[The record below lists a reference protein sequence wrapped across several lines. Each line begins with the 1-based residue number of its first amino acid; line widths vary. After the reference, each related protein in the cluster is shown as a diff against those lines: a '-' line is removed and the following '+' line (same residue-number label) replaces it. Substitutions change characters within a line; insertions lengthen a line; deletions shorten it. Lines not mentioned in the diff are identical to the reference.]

1 MSRSR
6 RSSFGHQHYQQQ
18 FTVTSTINYDDGL
31 CDGTSGPG
39 LVPTGGT
46 TSSPSRFS
54 ESSYSNLG
62 SRLTAYVAQSPHPPQ
77 PPPPSQPTLPP
88 SSASSVSSVTDRYG
102 ATVEESLRP
111 CCISPAAP
119 TTNGSHAGSGMSSD
133 RYSTSSAPNS
143 IIYPETRNGPHHRSM
158 SPGSRTRYPVPE
170 RFRDP
175 PASAPPQQTTQ
186 PKLDQFGNYLISN
199 APLIT
204 TSESY
209 NYLTSTVHTP
219 VKRYIP
225 TPPPPENFQHEPTA
239 GGLGASLMAGLMAS
253 GGGINIINH
262 PQGSNGTG
270 SLLKSLPYRLKVPKA
285 DGSGLGED
293 TTDHY
298 ATPPRARP
306 VGGKCQQPICTFTQ
320 QPPGGGTLGRPTLQ
334 PEYSM
339 LRAATPVSIMSEP
352 MVIGHQPSS
361 DEEQCYQC
369 NSLRQATGVHQTTQT
384 SGPISPQPL
393 SISSVSMSDMERQ
406 SPLSPPSLVSHASY
420 AHHHHHHHHHHHQ
433 QQQQQHYTLATPGDD
448 GRNAQQSLIIA
459 QSHAL
464 NSACSNPSI
473 IIQYQHQ
480 QHIQAHQQIQQQP
493 LYQQLQQLQQQHAQ
507 QQQQQQQH
515 HHQQQLQLQ
524 HQQAHQQAQQ
534 QAQQVQVQ
542 QQQQQQQQLQHMH
555 LPRLQP
561 DSTPSTLQRNVQAIR
576 QQRLTHKQRIKEYLR
591 RSTSQFFGVDQLHED
606 YEQQKWEDRQKRFA
620 IRRFGS
626 LKDELPANA
635 RPNEPS
641 ADVMNDHL
649 THSDR
654 PDILPAQ
661 SQDEPETEQNRRQRF
676 NPYYRHEGSEEFL
689 VERKPSVS
697 RMMLNGIVF
706 VVQSL
711 RNRIPRRQKQWSR
724 SFAPAHVALNNDDND
739 IYDGL
744 TPVQEDEMFFD
755 IPGGGAQN
763 GNGAGG
769 PAGQEQELGAAVQ
782 DNSHQIYMLETDR
795 ALVSNGWRTR
805 TAEEQLHLQDPAAR
819 AGRNNAM
826 FQFFYGQRI
835 PGSIL
840 ESVLDN
846 SRRPSRHCIKLL
858 RPNALDDRYDY
869 RPFFTYWINTTQI
882 LVLLLTLLCYGVGP
896 IGIGF
901 EQKSSQVLVTSLSLQ
916 TVQHYEPRNIWIG
929 PRRDDLVHLG
939 SKYAPCM
946 RRDGKIMDLIS
957 KTRKQERETACCIR
971 NDDSGCVQSS
981 QADCSVR
988 GLWPTTISTW
998 KKWSPGDSGPGGRIS
1013 GSVCGLDPK
1022 YCDAP
1027 ASIAPH
1033 EWPDDITKWPICRK
1047 NNQFTQRFRF
1057 KDHTAEHMVC
1067 EVIGHPCCMGISGE
1081 CRITTREYCDFVR
1094 GYFHDEA
1101 SLCSQVSC
1109 LNDVCGM
1116 FPFIVTDLPD
1126 QFYRLFTSLYI
1137 HAGIVHLIITVAFQ
1151 HILLA
1156 DLERLLGSLR
1166 TAIVYIGSGIVGNLT
1181 SAIFVPYK
1189 AEVGPL
1195 PSLAGTL
1202 SSLLVL
1208 LILCHWRNLKKPQ
1221 YAMLKMLFLG
1231 CLLFGM
1237 GTLPWQQN
1245 FTGLISGLL
1254 FGITFTL
1261 ALTPYLSFTKYSRKG
1276 KIKLVWTCFVL
1287 HFVLYALIFLVFYL
1301 FPTIFSLNF
1310 LEGNQISSINDNN
1323 GMHDHFNP
1331 YDTFNYFNGKNT
1343 DGGSSHGGMLPGEGG
1358 RNGGDVGGG
1367 GGRIKDYDRGGG
1379 GSNRYGGNG
1388 GGGGGAISMSGG
1400 TIKAINPKY
1409 NNINSNGNL
1418 NAKSNMHSYKM
1429 VAICEKGQCNPR
1441 PNA

>member
-18 FTVTSTINYDDGL
+18 FSVTSTINYDDGL
-31 CDGTSGPG
+31 CDGSGGPG
-39 LVPTGGT
+39 LVPPGAT

-62 SRLTAYVAQSPHPPQ
+62 SRLTAYAAQSPSGAGTAPVAPS
-77 PPPPSQPTLPP
+77 PASQPTLAP
-88 SSASSVSSVTDRYG
+88 SSAASSVSSVTDRYG
-102 ATVEESLRP
+102 GGETDTLRP
-111 CCISPAAP
+111 CCISPAAAP
-119 TTNGSHAGSGMSSD
+119 TPTASVSSTD
-133 RYSTSSAPNS
+133 RYSTSSAPTS
-143 IIYPETRNGPHHRSM
+143 IIYPEARNGPHHRSM

-175 PASAPPQQTTQ
+175 PASAPPQQTAQ
-186 PKLDQFGNYLISN
+186 PKLDQYGNYLISN

-225 TPPPPENFQHEPTA
+225 TPPPPENFQHEPPVA

-262 PQGSNGTG
+262 PQAGGG
-270 SLLKSLPYRLKVPKA
+270 GAGALLKSLPYRLKVPKG
-285 DGSGLGED
+285 DGLGED

-306 VGGKCQQPICTFTQ
+306 VASKCQQPICTFGG
-320 QPPGGGTLGRPTLQ
+320 QPVGRQSLQ
-334 PEYSM
+334 PDYSL

-352 MVIGHQPSS
+352 MVLGHHQVS

-369 NSLRQATGVHQTTQT
+369 HSLRQATGVHQTTQT

-406 SPLSPPSLVSHASY
+406 SPLSPPSLVSHAS
-420 AHHHHHHHHHHHQ
+420 
-433 QQQQQHYTLATPGDD
+433 
-448 GRNAQQSLIIA
+448 
-459 QSHAL
+459 
-464 NSACSNPSI
+464 
-473 IIQYQHQ
+473 
-480 QHIQAHQQIQQQP
+480 
-493 LYQQLQQLQQQHAQ
+493 
-507 QQQQQQQH
+507 
-515 HHQQQLQLQ
+515 
-524 HQQAHQQAQQ
+524 
-534 QAQQVQVQ
+534 
-542 QQQQQQQQLQHMH
+542 
-555 LPRLQP
+555 
-561 DSTPSTLQRNVQAIR
+561 
-576 QQRLTHKQRIKEYLR
+576 
-591 RSTSQFFGVDQLHED
+591 TSQFFGVDQLHEE

-620 IRRFGS
+620 VRRFGS
-626 LKDELPANA
+626 LKEELPASA
-635 RPNEPS
+635 NEPS
-641 ADVMNDHL
+641 ADVTNDHL

-676 NPYYRHEGSEEFL
+676 NPYYRHDGGEELL
-689 VERKPSVS
+689 VERKLSVS
-697 RMMLNGIVF
+697 RMMLSGIVF

-711 RNRIPRRQKQWSR
+711 RNRVPRRQKQWSR

-755 IPGGGAQN
+755 VPG
-763 GNGAGG
+763 GNGAAGG
-769 PAGQEQELGAAVQ
+769 PPTQEQDLGAAVP

-795 ALVSNGWRTR
+795 SLVGNGWRTR
-805 TAEEQLHLQDPAAR
+805 SAEEQLHLQDPAGR
-819 AGRNNAM
+819 AGRSNAM
-826 FQFFYGQRI
+826 FQFFYSQRI

-846 SRRPSRHCIKLL
+846 SRRPPQHCIKLL

-1208 LILCHWRNLKKPQ
+1208 LVLCHWRNLKKPQ
-1221 YAMLKMLFLG
+1221 YAMLKMLFLC

-1254 FGITFTL
+1254 FGTTFTL

-1287 HFVLYALIFLVFYL
+1287 YFVLYALVFLVFYL

-1310 LEGNQISSINDNN
+1310 LDGNQISSINDNN

-1331 YDTFNYFNGKNT
+1331 YDTFNYFNGKNS
-1343 DGGSSHGGMLPGEGG
+1343 DGGSSHGGMMLPGEGG
-1358 RNGGDVGGG
+1358 RGGGDVGGG

-1379 GSNRYGGNG
+1379 GGGGGNRYGGNGG

-1418 NAKSNMHSYKM
+1418 NAKSNTHSYKM
-1429 VAICEKGQCNPR
+1429 VAICEKGLCNPR

>member
-1 MSRSR
+1 
-6 RSSFGHQHYQQQ
+6 
-18 FTVTSTINYDDGL
+18 
-31 CDGTSGPG
+31 
-39 LVPTGGT
+39 
-46 TSSPSRFS
+46 
-54 ESSYSNLG
+54 
-62 SRLTAYVAQSPHPPQ
+62 
-77 PPPPSQPTLPP
+77 
-88 SSASSVSSVTDRYG
+88 
-102 ATVEESLRP
+102 
-111 CCISPAAP
+111 
-119 TTNGSHAGSGMSSD
+119 
-133 RYSTSSAPNS
+133 
-143 IIYPETRNGPHHRSM
+143 
-158 SPGSRTRYPVPE
+158 
-170 RFRDP
+170 
-175 PASAPPQQTTQ
+175 
-186 PKLDQFGNYLISN
+186 
-199 APLIT
+199 
-204 TSESY
+204 
-209 NYLTSTVHTP
+209 
-219 VKRYIP
+219 
-225 TPPPPENFQHEPTA
+225 
-239 GGLGASLMAGLMAS
+239 
-253 GGGINIINH
+253 
-262 PQGSNGTG
+262 
-270 SLLKSLPYRLKVPKA
+270 
-285 DGSGLGED
+285 
-293 TTDHY
+293 
-298 ATPPRARP
+298 
-306 VGGKCQQPICTFTQ
+306 
-320 QPPGGGTLGRPTLQ
+320 LQ
-334 PEYSM
+334 
-339 LRAATPVSIMSEP
+339 
-352 MVIGHQPSS
+352 
-361 DEEQCYQC
+361 
-369 NSLRQATGVHQTTQT
+369 
-384 SGPISPQPL
+384 
-393 SISSVSMSDMERQ
+393 
-406 SPLSPPSLVSHASY
+406 
-420 AHHHHHHHHHHHQ
+420 
-433 QQQQQHYTLATPGDD
+433 
-448 GRNAQQSLIIA
+448 
-459 QSHAL
+459 
-464 NSACSNPSI
+464 
-473 IIQYQHQ
+473 
-480 QHIQAHQQIQQQP
+480 
-493 LYQQLQQLQQQHAQ
+493 
-507 QQQQQQQH
+507 
-515 HHQQQLQLQ
+515 
-524 HQQAHQQAQQ
+524 HQQAQQ
-534 QAQQVQVQ
+534 QAHQQQVQ
-542 QQQQQQQQLQHMH
+542 QQQQQQQHQQQHQQQQQLQQMH

-591 RSTSQFFGVDQLHED
+591 RSTSQFFGIDQLHDD

-626 LKDELPANA
+626 LKDELP
-635 RPNEPS
+635 PNGRGPSEPS
-641 ADVMNDHL
+641 ADVMHDHL

-654 PDILPAQ
+654 PDVLPAQ

-676 NPYYRHEGSEEFL
+676 NPYYRHEGGEEFL

-697 RMMLNGIVF
+697 RMMLSGLVF

-711 RNRIPRRQKQWSR
+711 RNRVPRRQKQWSR

-755 IPGGGAQN
+755 VPAGGGQN
-763 GNGAGG
+763 AAGG
-769 PAGQEQELGAAVQ
+769 GVPPAQQEQDLAGAPVP

-795 ALVSNGWRTR
+795 ALVSSGWRTR
-805 TAEEQLHLQDPAAR
+805 TAEEQLHLQDVA

-835 PGSIL
+835 PGTIL

-846 SRRPSRHCIKLL
+846 SRRPPRHCIKLL

-869 RPFFTYWINTTQI
+869 RPYFTYWINTTQI

-896 IGIGF
+896 IGIG
-901 EQKSSQVLVTSLSLQ
+901 
-916 TVQHYEPRNIWIG
+916 
-929 PRRDDLVHLG
+929 DDLVHLG

-946 RRDGKIMDLIS
+946 RRDGRIMDLIS

-1245 FTGLISGLL
+1245 FTGLLSGLL
-1254 FGITFTL
+1254 FGTTFTL
-1261 ALTPYLSFTKYSRKG
+1261 ALTPYLSFAKYSRKG
-1276 KIKLVWTCFVL
+1276 KIKLVWSCFAL

-1331 YDTFNYFNGKNT
+1331 YDTFNYFNGKHGL
-1343 DGGSSHGGMLPGEGG
+1343 DGGGSSHGGMLPGEGG
-1358 RNGGDVGGG
+1358 RAGGDVGGG

-1379 GSNRYGGNG
+1379 NRYGGKDGG

>member
-31 CDGTSGPG
+31 CDGSGPG
-39 LVPTGGT
+39 GGGGLVQTGGAP
-46 TSSPSRFS
+46 SSPSRFS

-62 SRLTAYVAQSPHPPQ
+62 SRLTAYVAGQGALAL
-77 PPPPSQPTLPP
+77 PPPLSSHPTLPA
-88 SSASSVSSVTDRYG
+88 SSSSSVSSVADRYG
-102 ATVEESLRP
+102 PVDETPLRP
-111 CCISPAAP
+111 CCISPAAAS
-119 TTNGSHAGSGMSSD
+119 TASNGHGVSSSSD

-143 IIYPETRNGPHHRSM
+143 IMYPETRNGPHHRSM

-175 PASAPPQQTTQ
+175 PTSTPPQQTAPT
-186 PKLDQFGNYLISN
+186 KVDQFGNYLMSN
-199 APLIT
+199 APLLT

-225 TPPPPENFQHEPTA
+225 TPPPPESFQHEATA
-239 GGLGASLMAGLMAS
+239 LGPSLMAGLMAS

-262 PQGSNGTG
+262 SQASGAAGP
-270 SLLKSLPYRLKVPKA
+270 SLLKSLQPYRLKSKA
-285 DGSGLGED
+285 DGQGMVGDVD

-306 VGGKCQQPICTFTQ
+306 VAGSGSKCQQQPICTFTG
-320 QPPGGGTLGRPTLQ
+320 QPVGTLGRQSLQ
-334 PEYSM
+334 PEYAM

-352 MVIGHQPSS
+352 MVLGQQGSS

-384 SGPISPQPL
+384 SGGPISPQPL
-393 SISSVSMSDMERQ
+393 SIS
-406 SPLSPPSLVSHASY
+406 
-420 AHHHHHHHHHHHQ
+420 
-433 QQQQQHYTLATPGDD
+433 
-448 GRNAQQSLIIA
+448 
-459 QSHAL
+459 
-464 NSACSNPSI
+464 
-473 IIQYQHQ
+473 
-480 QHIQAHQQIQQQP
+480 
-493 LYQQLQQLQQQHAQ
+493 
-507 QQQQQQQH
+507 
-515 HHQQQLQLQ
+515 
-524 HQQAHQQAQQ
+524 
-534 QAQQVQVQ
+534 
-542 QQQQQQQQLQHMH
+542 
-555 LPRLQP
+555 
-561 DSTPSTLQRNVQAIR
+561 
-576 QQRLTHKQRIKEYLR
+576 
-591 RSTSQFFGVDQLHED
+591 TSQFFGVDEVNEE

-626 LKDELPANA
+626 LKDELPAVV
-635 RPNEPS
+635 RPNEPN
-641 ADVMNDHL
+641 ADVMHDHL

-654 PDILPAQ
+654 PDVLPAQ

-676 NPYYRHEGSEEFL
+676 NPYYRHDATEEHEHL
-689 VERKPSVS
+689 AERKPSVS
-697 RMMLNGIVF
+697 RMMANGLVF

-711 RNRIPRRQKQWSR
+711 RNRVPRRQKQWSR

-755 IPGGGAQN
+755 IPGTGLGQAQQQQQQQQQQQHMQPPEQDLGGI
-763 GNGAGG
+763 
-769 PAGQEQELGAAVQ
+769 

-795 ALVSNGWRTR
+795 AMVSNGGWRTR
-805 TAEEQLHLQDPAAR
+805 TAEQQLLQHLQLQDRATA
-819 AGRNNAM
+819 AGRGRNAM

-846 SRRPSRHCIKLL
+846 SRRPPRHCIKLL
-858 RPNALDDRYDY
+858 RPNALDERYDY
-869 RPFFTYWINTTQI
+869 RPFFTYWVNTTQI

-896 IGIGF
+896 IGIGN

-916 TVQHYEPRNIWIG
+916 TVQHYEQRNIWIG

-946 RRDGKIMDLIS
+946 RRDAKIMDQIA

-1027 ASIAPH
+1027 ASVAPH

-1254 FGITFTL
+1254 FGTTFTL

-1287 HFVLYALIFLVFYL
+1287 HFVMYAFIFLVFYL

-1310 LEGNQISSINDNN
+1310 LDGNQIASINDNN

-1331 YDTFNYFNGKNT
+1331 YDTFNYFNGKHG
-1343 DGGSSHGGMLPGEGG
+1343 DGGSALPGSDGG
-1358 RNGGDVGGG
+1358 RHGIGGGDVGGG

-1379 GSNRYGGNG
+1379 GGTAGGGGNRYGGNGGG

-1418 NAKSNMHSYKM
+1418 NAKSNIHSYKM